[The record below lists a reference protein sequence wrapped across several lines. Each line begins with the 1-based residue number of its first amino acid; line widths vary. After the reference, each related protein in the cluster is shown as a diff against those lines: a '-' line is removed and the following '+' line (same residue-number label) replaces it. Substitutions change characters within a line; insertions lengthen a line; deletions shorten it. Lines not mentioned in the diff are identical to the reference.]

1 MRLKKAR
8 GSKWKGFDRLE
19 AKASAT
25 MRSLFKITFIEV
37 VPRFSSNNIAYF
49 GDEIRFRKQLIT
61 NKKQNKGV

>member
-8 GSKWKGFDRLE
+8 GRRWKGFDRLE
-19 AKASAT
+19 AKVSAT

-37 VPRFSSNNIAYF
+37 VPRFNSGSIKHF
-49 GDEIRFRKQLIT
+49 GDEIRFKKLT